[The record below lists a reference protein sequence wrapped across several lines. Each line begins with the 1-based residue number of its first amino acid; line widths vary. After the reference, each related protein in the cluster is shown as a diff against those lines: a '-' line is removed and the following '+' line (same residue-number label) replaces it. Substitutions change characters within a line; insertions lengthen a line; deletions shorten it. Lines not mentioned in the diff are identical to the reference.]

1 MLLAH
6 AAVPAGLT
14 EQLLRSKQ
22 LIGIEQLPAIEQL
35 LKTEQMLKSE
45 QAALSRLVT
54 HGQCRARCWCKSE
67 GGSQCVEGGER
78 VERVKTLELLV
89 AWGMSR
95 SGLSAACACVQSLGP
110 SFGFLG

>member
-6 AAVPAGLT
+6 AAVPAAVPAGLT

-54 HGQCRARCWCKSE
+54 HGQCRARCWCKSK
-67 GGSQCVEGGER
+67 G
-78 VERVKTLELLV
+78 
-89 AWGMSR
+89 
-95 SGLSAACACVQSLGP
+95 
-110 SFGFLG
+110 

>member
-1 MLLAH
+1 MRRVFGGDRLLLAH

-54 HGQCRARCWCKSE
+54 HGQCRARCWCKAK
-67 GGSQCVEGGER
+67 GSQCMEEGER
-78 VERVKTLELLV
+78 VERVKTLKLALD
-89 AWGMSR
+89 MS
-95 SGLSAACACVQSLGP
+95 CACVVA
-110 SFGFLG
+110 

>member
-6 AAVPAGLT
+6 AAVPAAVPAGLT

-35 LKTEQMLKSE
+35 LKSE

-54 HGQCRARCWCKSE
+54 HGQCRARCWCKAKGAASVWKKVNVLSE
-67 GGSQCVEGGER
+67 
-78 VERVKTLELLV
+78 
-89 AWGMSR
+89 SR
-95 SGLSAACACVQSLGP
+95 QWD
-110 SFGFLG
+110 